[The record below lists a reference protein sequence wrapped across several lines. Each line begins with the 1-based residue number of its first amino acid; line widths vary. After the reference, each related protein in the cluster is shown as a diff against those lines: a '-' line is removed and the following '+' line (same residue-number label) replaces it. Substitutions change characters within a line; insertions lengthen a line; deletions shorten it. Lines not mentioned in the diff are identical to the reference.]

1 MRSVEFGIAM
11 KGRSP
16 SDAQAYI
23 PHSAFRI
30 PHSALLALGWMLPAT
45 MTAQQW
51 PVHSMDRPR
60 PPVVD
65 PGPERP
71 PLPPPSDAIV
81 LFDGKDLSQWRSQ
94 DGTPATWVVRDGY
107 MEVAPGTGQIITA
120 RGFGDMQLHVE
131 W

>member
-1 MRSVEFGIAM
+1 MG
-11 KGRSP
+11 P
-16 SDAQAYI
+16 
-23 PHSAFRI
+23 P
-30 PHSALLALGWMLPAT
+30 PPAT

-94 DGTPATWVVRDGY
+94 DGAPAKWGVGDGDG
-107 MEVAPGTGQIITA
+107 EGAPRTGEIITA
-120 RGFGDMQLHVE
+120 RGVGGIQLHIGGAAPSPPKGE
-131 W
+131 G